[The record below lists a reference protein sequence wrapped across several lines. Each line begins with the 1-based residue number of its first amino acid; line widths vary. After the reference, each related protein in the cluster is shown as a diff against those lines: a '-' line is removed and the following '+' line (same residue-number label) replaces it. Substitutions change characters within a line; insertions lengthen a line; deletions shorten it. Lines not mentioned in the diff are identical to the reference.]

1 MINMENQRENG
12 MENNKMTV
20 PVNEQETHVY
30 YMRDEKFGKVYTSD
44 STQITRFDKLCK
56 TSPDMYTLIE
66 DTDRGKMYR
75 IADKSLVSFRSTKR
89 QYTQEQKEEMR
100 QRLAKSKL
108 SN

>member
-1 MINMENQRENG
+1 MENQRENG

-56 TSPDMYTLIE
+56 TSPDIYTLIE
-66 DTDRGKMYR
+66 DTGRGKMYR

-100 QRLAKSKL
+100 QRLARVS
-108 SN
+108 

>member
-1 MINMENQRENG
+1 MENKRENG

-66 DTDRGKMYR
+66 DTGRGKIYR

-89 QYTQEQKEEMR
+89 QYTQEQKDEMR
-100 QRLAKSKL
+100 QRLANSKL

>member
-1 MINMENQRENG
+1 MENQRENG
-12 MENNKMTV
+12 IENNKMTV
-20 PVNEQETHVY
+20 PINEQETHVY
-30 YMRDEKFGKVYTSD
+30 YMRDEKFAKVYTSD

-56 TSPDMYTLIE
+56 TNPDMYTLIE
-66 DTDRGKMYR
+66 DTGRGKMYL
-75 IADKSLVSFRSTKR
+75 IADKSLVSFRATKR

>member
-1 MINMENQRENG
+1 MGNQRENG

-66 DTDRGKMYR
+66 DTGRGKMYR

-100 QRLAKSKL
+100 QRLVKSKL
-108 SN
+108 RS

>member
-1 MINMENQRENG
+1 MENKRENG

-30 YMRDEKFGKVYTSD
+30 YMRDEKYGKVYKSD

-66 DTDRGKMYR
+66 DTGRGKIYR
-75 IADKSLVSFRSTKR
+75 IADKSLVSFRKNKTKLNLSD
-89 QYTQEQKEEMR
+89 EQLEALKNR
-100 QRLAKSKL
+100 AKNNFSK
-108 SN
+108 

>member
-1 MINMENQRENG
+1 MENQRENG

-56 TSPDMYTLIE
+56 TSPDIYTLIE
-66 DTDRGKMYR
+66 DTGRGKMYR

-100 QRLAKSKL
+100 QRFARVS
-108 SN
+108 

>member
-1 MINMENQRENG
+1 MENKRENG

-66 DTDRGKMYR
+66 DTGRGKMYR

>member
-1 MINMENQRENG
+1 MENQRENG

-66 DTDRGKMYR
+66 DTGRGKMYR

>member
-1 MINMENQRENG
+1 MENQRENG

-20 PVNEQETHVY
+20 PINEQETHVY
-30 YMRDEKFGKVYTSD
+30 YMRDEKFAKVYTSD

-66 DTDRGKMYR
+66 DTGRGKMYR

>member
-1 MINMENQRENG
+1 MENKRENG

-30 YMRDEKFGKVYTSD
+30 YMRDEKFGKVYKSD

-66 DTDRGKMYR
+66 DTGRGKIYR
-75 IADKSLVSFRSTKR
+75 IADKSLVSFRKNKTKLNLSD
-89 QYTQEQKEEMR
+89 EQLKALKNR
-100 QRLAKSKL
+100 AKNNFSK
-108 SN
+108 

>member
-1 MINMENQRENG
+1 MENKRENG

-66 DTDRGKMYR
+66 DTGRGKIYR

-89 QYTQEQKEEMR
+89 QYTQEQKDEMR

>member
-1 MINMENQRENG
+1 MEYLREYG
-12 MENNKMTV
+12 IENNKMTI

-66 DTDRGKMYR
+66 DTGRGKIYR

-89 QYTQEQKEEMR
+89 QYTQEQKDEMR
-100 QRLAKSKL
+100 QRLANSKL

>member
-1 MINMENQRENG
+1 MENQRENG

-20 PVNEQETHVY
+20 PVNEQKTHVY

-66 DTDRGKMYR
+66 DTGRGKMYR
-75 IADKSLVSFRSTKR
+75 IADKSLVSFRSIKR
-89 QYTQEQKEEMR
+89 QYTQEQKDEMR

>member
-30 YMRDEKFGKVYTSD
+30 YMRDEKCAEVYTSD

-56 TSPDMYTLIE
+56 TSPEMYTLIE
-66 DTDRGKMYR
+66 DTGRGKMYQ

-100 QRLAKSKL
+100 QRLVKSKL
-108 SN
+108 RS